1 MAAFIHTVT
10 IKAKPGRLADAR
22 AEVASLAAAAE
33 ANGASSV
40 RLMASMAGDTSE
52 GVLVIEFDSGEAWA
66 TLMQS
71 DTVRDARRTRYEEDY
86 PFIVTNTSV
95 FQELA
100 INPD

>member
-1 MAAFIHTVT
+1 MSTFIHAVT
-10 IKAKPGRLADAR
+10 LKAKPGRLADAR
-22 AEVASLAAAAE
+22 AEVARLAAAAE

-52 GVLVIEFDSGEAWA
+52 GVLVMEFESGEAWA

-71 DTVRDARRTRYEEDY
+71 DTVREARRTRYEEDY
-86 PFIVTNTSV
+86 PFVVTNTSV

>member
-1 MAAFIHTVT
+1 MSVFIHAVT
-10 IKAKPGRLADAR
+10 LKAKPGRLSDAR
-22 AEVASLAAAAE
+22 AEVARLAEAAE

-52 GVLVIEFDSGEAWA
+52 GVLVIEFDSGESWA

-71 DTVRDARRTRYEEDY
+71 DVVRDARRNRHDEDY
-86 PFIVTNTSV
+86 PIVVTNTSV

>member
-1 MAAFIHTVT
+1 MSTFIHAITV
-10 IKAKPGRLADAR
+10 KAKPGRLADAR
-22 AEVASLAAAAE
+22 AEIAGLAETAQ
-33 ANGASSV
+33 ANGASSA

-52 GVLVIEFDSGEAWA
+52 GILVIEFESGEAWA

-71 DTVRDARRTRYEEDY
+71 DTVREARRNRYEEDY
-86 PFIVTNTSV
+86 PFVVTNTSV